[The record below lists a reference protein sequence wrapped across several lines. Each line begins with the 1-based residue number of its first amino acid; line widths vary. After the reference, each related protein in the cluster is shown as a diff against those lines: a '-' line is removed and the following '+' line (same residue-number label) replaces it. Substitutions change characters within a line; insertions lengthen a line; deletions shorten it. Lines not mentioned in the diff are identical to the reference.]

1 VLGGSHPPAE
11 NWRRFSARNRDENRI
26 EGENRPGSHLAS
38 NLRIGS
44 VLTFSEGSRSHG
56 KK

>member
-1 VLGGSHPPAE
+1 MLGGSHPPAE